1 MLLGSIALAAGTA
14 VVADVPDAVGTG
26 MAAVPLAVATEVG
39 DARVRAAQEDTVEPA
54 GPAAA
59 EAVAEQAATAKD
71 VAADQVSGEQVSGEQ
86 DSGEQNSEDQNTAM
100 TDEVASGNEV
110 VQDGVSMA
118 GETGET
124 SAAPVGSPAHW
135 VDPAIELFEQEV
147 SVLEQRG
154 GAYDPDLSETLV
166 SLGMARMTQGEYEKA
181 EQAFRRALHT
191 TRVNHGL
198 YNIEQL
204 PILERLIELNTVTR
218 DLHDLNQSYHY
229 MFWLSKRIYGADD
242 PRLLAAIDRMGRWHL
257 AAYLTAADDSPMS
270 HLLAAEELYDR
281 AVHIIE
287 TNYGPNDSR
296 LVNALYAV
304 VVTKYQIA
312 ALVSRIEYKGD
323 IYLGSSEPLDP
334 RGRRVYEDARLRENM
349 MIKCF
354 SDGKNAMDRIASI
367 HADNDLLPPESHALA
382 LVHLGDW
389 NLLFD
394 KWNSAHEAYSNAYAL
409 LSQTGQSREEIDS
422 FFARP
427 RSLPAI
433 GLPEEQ
439 LEAFLAAGANAPANP
454 ETQSGAE
461 PQTLDLNQ
469 SGTSTYADRE
479 AEKDAEAQENAEA
492 FPYVLMSFDVSSTG
506 RVTNIEILESQP
518 EDFSLQRKAKKSI
531 AMRRFRPRI
540 ENGAPVETIG
550 MRMKL
555 LFKD

>member
-1 MLLGSIALAAGTA
+1 MVLLSGSAAMLLGSIALAAGTA
-14 VVADVPDAVGTG
+14 VGADVPDAVGTG
-26 MAAVPLAVATEVG
+26 MEAVPPAVATG
-39 DARVRAAQEDTVEPA
+39 N
-54 GPAAA
+54 
-59 EAVAEQAATAKD
+59 
-71 VAADQVSGEQVSGEQ
+71 VAA
-86 DSGEQNSEDQNTAM
+86 
-100 TDEVASGNEV
+100 
-110 VQDGVSMA
+110 QDGVSVA
-118 GETGET
+118 GETGEA
-124 SAAPVGSPAHW
+124 SAAPVGLPQGW

-218 DLHDLNQSYHY
+218 DLHDLNQGYHY

-257 AAYLTAADDSPMS
+257 AAYLTEADDSPMG
-270 HLLAAEELYDR
+270 HLLAAEGLYDR
-281 AVHIIE
+281 AVQIIE
-287 TNYGPNDSR
+287 KNYGPNDAR
-296 LVNALYAV
+296 LVNALYGV

-312 ALVSRIEYKGD
+312 ALVSRIEHRRE
-323 IYLGSSEPLDP
+323 IYLGPSEPMDL
-334 RGRRVYEDARLRENM
+334 RSRRVYEDARLRETLM
-349 MIKCF
+349 VKSF
-354 SDGKNAMDRIASI
+354 SDGKSAMDRIAAI

-389 NLLFD
+389 NLLFN

-409 LSQTGQSREEIDS
+409 LSETGHAKDEIDS

-439 LEAFLAAGANAPANP
+439 LEAFLAAGVNAPGESETQVRANP
-454 ETQSGAE
+454 EALGMSE
-461 PQTLDLNQ
+461 PGMNAYTDT
-469 SGTSTYADRE
+469 GTNT
-479 AEKDAEAQENAEA
+479 DAEALENAEA
-492 FPYVLMSFDVSSTG
+492 YPNVLMSFDVSRTG
-506 RVTNIEILESQP
+506 KASNIEILESRP
-518 EDFSLQRKAKKSI
+518 DDYSLQRRAKKSI
-531 AMRRFRPRI
+531 ASRTFRPRI
-540 ENGAPVETIG
+540 ENGEPVETVG
-550 MRMKL
+550 MRLRL